1 MKKIIKSMLAIAVA
15 TFAFTSCED
24 VPAPYNI
31 PGSEGEP
38 VLPEGTYLDAN
49 FSGSNDFGFINANT
63 KEGSQAWVV
72 DSHGYAKGTGHI
84 STNEPKRES
93 QSYFISPEINLSGA
107 EKAYLQFDYILRYVA
122 SGTEN
127 KVFLTS
133 DYTGDPATTNWV
145 DVTGTLTE
153 GRDWDNWST
162 YSQNIPQQ
170 FLGQDKVRVAF
181 YFACNTQ
188 NASTWEV
195 KNVVVKEGEGNGDA
209 PGPEEPGNTIGTAEA
224 PITTAAAIEMIN
236 ALADGASTSEKAYV
250 KGKVVSVATN
260 ADNFAKYGNIN
271 YYISDDGTKDK
282 QIQVYAGDGL
292 NGEKFSSVNDIKAGD
307 EVVVFG
313 NLMKYVNKS
322 QVVIPEIAN
331 SYLVS
336 LTSGGDNPT
345 PTPTP
350 DESNL
355 EAGKYFFVYKA
366 SNAYEVYA
374 YKPFNDNSY
383 GYMYP
388 TTNQTSI
395 AADGT
400 LTGSEAD
407 LFTFTAVEGGFTLQD
422 AQGQYFYMDDTHNS
436 FQVSATK
443 PASNYVW
450 SASVAEDGKA
460 TVKNVA
466 TGKSIQ
472 FVSKYTELT
481 ATDSGEGLPLLVKQG
496 GKVPTDGD
504 NPNPNPNPDKTFG
517 TLDGN
522 TLTLTSA
529 ELGLEK
535 GAVVPTLTLVDGTV
549 ITFDGGGNTNA
560 PKYYEATS
568 TAAEAVRMYPKNSF
582 TINAGNKTVSEIA
595 ITCTNQ
601 GNDICNASQA
611 VTIEPGSATFNDNMV
626 GATQIGSSVV
636 KVTNTSEA
644 TGATSQL
651 RFSKIVITFN

>member
-1 MKKIIKSMLAIAVA
+1 MANVIKLRKGLDVNLKGKANLETMQTKVQGQYALVPDDFYGMK
-15 TFAFTSCED
+15 
-24 VPAPYNI
+24 
-31 PGSEGEP
+31 
-38 VLPEGTYLDAN
+38 
-49 FSGSNDFGFINANT
+49 
-63 KEGSQAWVV
+63 
-72 DSHGYAKGTGHI
+72 
-84 STNEPKRES
+84 PK
-93 QSYFISPEINLSGA
+93 
-107 EKAYLQFDYILRYVA
+107 
-122 SGTEN
+122 
-127 KVFLTS
+127 
-133 DYTGDPATTNWV
+133 
-145 DVTGTLTE
+145 
-153 GRDWDNWST
+153 
-162 YSQNIPQQ
+162 
-170 FLGQDKVRVAF
+170 
-181 YFACNTQ
+181 
-188 NASTWEV
+188 
-195 KNVVVKEGEGNGDA
+195 VVVKEGEGNGDA

-236 ALADGASTSEKAYV
+236 ALDDGASTSEKAYV

-260 ADNFAKYGNIN
+260 AENFAKYGNIN

-504 NPNPNPNPDKTFG
+504 NPNPNPNPGQGLG

-522 TLTLTSA
+522 VLTLTA
-529 ELGLEK
+529 ADLGVENSK
-535 GAVVPTLTLVDGTV
+535 VVPALTLVDGTT

-560 PKYYEATS
+560 PKYYDKGTS
-568 TAAEAVRMYPKNSF
+568 VRMYPKNSM
-582 TINAGNKTVSEIA
+582 TIKASGKTIASVTLTCSNDGETLCNAAGEVGAEPGTAAADGDNMNITGVNSATVA
-595 ITCTNQ
+595 ITNNN
-601 GNDICNASQA
+601 G
-611 VTIEPGSATFNDNMV
+611 G
-626 GATQIGSSVV
+626 
-636 KVTNTSEA
+636 
-644 TGATSQL
+644 TGAASQL
-651 RFSKIVITFN
+651 RFTTMVITYSE